1 LVVYREITAFKAK
14 NKNADSFPQKPFIY
28 YFCAPDNFDLR
39 QSGLFS
45 YRTRLRRSILRQ
57 TMPKDNSIHSVLII
71 GSGPIIIGQACEFD
85 YSGSQ
90 AARSLREEGI
100 KVILIN
106 SNPATIMT
114 DPMMADRV
122 YLLPLTVESIEQIL
136 EENQID
142 AVLPTM
148 GGQTALNLAKEA
160 EDLGVWQK
168 YNVRLIG
175 VDIKAIDKAE
185 DREKFRQWMIA
196 LGVPVAQARTAN
208 SFLEGKEFAQEIGF
222 PLVIRPSFTLG
233 GTGGGFVHD
242 KTELDDALNR
252 GLEASPI
259 HEVLVEKAVL
269 GWKEFELELLRD
281 ANDNVCIICSVEN
294 FDPMGVHTGD
304 SITIAP
310 AMTLSDTAM
319 QLMRNTAIKM
329 MRDLGNFAGGCNV
342 QFALN
347 PDTEE
352 IIAIEINPRVSRSSA
367 LASKATGYPIA
378 KIAAKLAIG
387 YYLDELEN
395 QITKTTS
402 AYFEPALDYVI
413 VKIPR
418 WNFDKFKGAND
429 TLGLQ
434 MKSVGEVM
442 AIGRSFTEAVQK
454 ACQSLENN
462 AVGLATYG
470 KQMQFEELLEYIK
483 TPKWDRI
490 FRIKDA
496 LMAGVSVGTISKSTN
511 GIDRWFIYEIQ
522 KICNIEKELA
532 NYDLDTM
539 PVELLREAKVNGF
552 SDEQISRIIK
562 HGNEEDI
569 YNKRKAAG
577 ITRVYKMVDTCSAEF
592 EAKTPY
598 FYSTFESPLQ
608 TSPERGGLQHTNE
621 SKISSKKKI
630 IVLGSGPNRIGQ
642 GIEFDYCCV
651 HGLLAIKECG
661 FEAIM
666 VNCNPETVS
675 TDFDMADKLYFEP
688 VYWEHLWE
696 IVEHEKPDG
705 VIVQLGGQTALKLAE
720 FLHKKGIKIV
730 GTSYDSMDIAEDRGR
745 FSDRLKELDIPYPNY
760 GTAYDVDEATSV
772 AHKVGY
778 PVLVR
783 PSYVL
788 GGQRMR
794 IVINDDELEK
804 AVVSLLRHIPGNKIL
819 IDHFLDRCQ
828 EAEID
833 AIFDGEDFHVMGVM
847 EHIEP
852 AGIHSGDSNAV
863 LPQFNLSPLVVH
875 TMEEY
880 AEKIARELQIKGLI
894 NIQFAIKDG
903 KVYVIEANPRASRTT
918 PFIAKAYQIP
928 YLNIATR
935 IMLGVNKLKD
945 FTFEKKLQGFAIKEP
960 VFSFNKFPG
969 VSRELGPEMK
979 STGEAI
985 RFIKDLRDP
994 YFRQL
999 YKDRSMYL
1007 SR

>member
-1 LVVYREITAFKAK
+1 
-14 NKNADSFPQKPFIY
+14 
-28 YFCAPDNFDLR
+28 
-39 QSGLFS
+39 
-45 YRTRLRRSILRQ
+45 
-57 TMPKDNSIHSVLII
+57 MPKDNSIHSVLII

-122 YLLPLTVESIEQIL
+122 YLLPLNVESIEQIL

-185 DREKFRQWMIA
+185 DREKFRQWMIQ
-196 LGVPVAQARTAN
+196 LGVPVAQAKTAN

-242 KTELDDALNR
+242 KTELDEALNR

-304 SITIAP
+304 SITVAP

-319 QLMRNTAIKM
+319 QLMRNTAVKM

-347 PDTEE
+347 PNTEE

-387 YYLDELEN
+387 YNLDELEN

-462 AVGLATYG
+462 AVGLYTYG
-470 KQMQFEELLEYIK
+470 KQMQFDELLEYIK

-532 NYDLDTM
+532 NYDLASM
-539 PVELLREAKVNGF
+539 PIELLREAKVNGF
-552 SDEQISRIIK
+552 SDEQISKIIK
-562 HGNEEDI
+562 HGNEEDV

-598 FYSTFESPLQ
+598 FYSTFEAPSNSPQ
-608 TSPERGGLQHTNE
+608 GGDLMLSNE
-621 SKISSKKKI
+621 SKVSSKKKI

-661 FEAIM
+661 FESIM

-696 IVEHEKPDG
+696 IVQHEKPDG

-720 FLHKKGIKIV
+720 LLHNKGIKII
-730 GTSYDSMDIAEDRGR
+730 GTSFDSMDIAEDRGR
-745 FSDRLKELDIPYPNY
+745 FSDRLKDLDIPYPNY
-760 GTAYDVDEATSV
+760 GTAYDVDEATLV
-772 AHKVGY
+772 ASKVGY

-863 LPQFNLSPLVVH
+863 LPQFNLTPLVVQ

-880 AEKIARELQIKGLI
+880 AEKIARELKILGLI

-945 FTFEKKLQGFAIKEP
+945 FKFEKKLKGFAIKEP

>member
-1 LVVYREITAFKAK
+1 
-14 NKNADSFPQKPFIY
+14 
-28 YFCAPDNFDLR
+28 
-39 QSGLFS
+39 
-45 YRTRLRRSILRQ
+45 
-57 TMPKDNSIHSVLII
+57 MPKNPAVRSVLII

-85 YSGSQ
+85 YAGSQ

-148 GGQTALNLAKEA
+148 GGQTALNLCKEA
-160 EDLGVWQK
+160 DELGIWEK
-168 YNVRLIG
+168 YNVQLIG
-175 VDIKAIDKAE
+175 VDVDAINTAE
-185 DREKFRQWMIA
+185 DREKFKQLMVRI
-196 LGVPVAQARTAN
+196 GIDVAPSRVAN
-208 SFLEGKEFAQEIGF
+208 SMLEGKEFAQEIGF

-233 GTGGGFVHD
+233 GTGGGIVHGKEDLDAALD
-242 KTELDDALNR
+242 K
-252 GLEASPI
+252 GLKASPI

-269 GWKEFELELLRD
+269 GWKEYELELLRD
-281 ANDNVCIICSVEN
+281 KNDNVVIICTVEN
-294 FDPMGVHTGD
+294 LDPMGIHTGD
-304 SITIAP
+304 SITVAP
-310 AMTLSDTAM
+310 AMTLSDTAF
-319 QLMRNTAIKM
+319 QDMRNKAILM
-329 MRDLGNFAGGCNV
+329 MRSLGNFAGGCNV

-347 PDTEE
+347 PETEQ
-352 IIAIEINPRVSRSSA
+352 IISVEINPRVSRSSA

-387 YYLDELEN
+387 YTLDELKN
-395 QITKTTS
+395 QITQTTS
-402 AYFEPALDYVI
+402 AYFEPVQDYVI
-413 VKIPR
+413 VKMPR

-442 AIGRSFTEAVQK
+442 SIGRSFTEAIQK

-462 AVGLATYG
+462 AVGLGYYG
-470 KQMQFEELLEYIK
+470 KSQMHAEELIQYIK
-483 TPKWDRI
+483 VPKWDRI

-496 LMAGVSVGTISKSTN
+496 LMLGVSVKTISQAT
-511 GIDRWFIYEIQ
+511 GIDRWFLYEIQ
-522 KICNIEKELA
+522 KICVAEKEIRKYKMETL
-532 NYDLDTM
+532 
-539 PVELLREAKVNGF
+539 PVEVLREAKKLGF
-552 SDEQISRIIK
+552 SDVQIAMIMQD
-562 HGNEEDI
+562 GNEEAV
-569 YNKRKAAG
+569 YQKRKAAG
-577 ITRVYKMVDTCSAEF
+577 INRIFKMVDTCSAEF

-598 FYSTFESPLQ
+598 FYSTFEG
-608 TSPERGGLQHTNE
+608 TGINE
-621 SKISSKKKI
+621 SIVTDKKKI
-630 IVLGSGPNRIGQ
+630 IILGSGPNRIGQ

-651 HGLLAIKECG
+651 HGLLAVKECG
-661 FEAIM
+661 YESIM

-688 VYWEHLWE
+688 VFWEHLWD
-696 IVEHEKPDG
+696 IIEHEKPAG

-720 FLHKKGIKIV
+720 KLHAKGIPII
-730 GTSYDSMDIAEDRGR
+730 GTSYDNMDIAEDRGR
-745 FSDRLKELDIPYPNY
+745 FSDMLKEMDIPYPSY
-760 GTAYDVDEATSV
+760 GTATTVDEAV
-772 AHKVGY
+772 AVAKIVGF

-794 IVINDDELEK
+794 IVINDEELEN
-804 AVVSLLRHIPGNKIL
+804 AVVSLLKHLPDNKIL

-828 EAEID
+828 EAEV
-833 AIFDGEDFHVMGVM
+833 DGICDGDQFHVMGLM

-863 LPQFNLSPLVVH
+863 LPQFNLTPLVVE

-880 AEKIARELQIKGLI
+880 ARKIAFRLNIRGLI

-903 KVYVIEANPRASRTT
+903 KVFVIEANPRASRTT

-928 YLNIATR
+928 YLNVATKV
-935 IMLGVNKLKD
+935 MLGHNKIKD
-945 FTFEKKLQGFAIKEP
+945 FTFHKNLKGYAIKEP
-960 VFSFNKFPG
+960 VFSFDKFPG
-969 VSRELGPEMK
+969 VNKELGPEMK

-985 RFIKDLRDP
+985 RFIKDLKDP

-1007 SR
+1007 SK

>member
-1 LVVYREITAFKAK
+1 
-14 NKNADSFPQKPFIY
+14 
-28 YFCAPDNFDLR
+28 
-39 QSGLFS
+39 
-45 YRTRLRRSILRQ
+45 
-57 TMPKDNSIHSVLII
+57 MPRDNSIHSVLII

-85 YSGSQ
+85 YSGTQ

-100 KVILIN
+100 RVVLIN

-114 DPMMADRV
+114 DPMMADKV

-136 EENQID
+136 QEQLANGTPLD

-148 GGQTALNLAKEA
+148 GGQTALNLCKEV
-160 EDLGVWQK
+160 EDIGIWNQ
-168 YNVRLIG
+168 YGVRLIG

-185 DREKFRQWMIA
+185 DREYFRDWMIEMDI
-196 LGVPVAQARTAN
+196 PVAPAKIAN
-208 SFLEGKEFAQEIGF
+208 SFLEGKEFAQEIGY
-222 PLVIRPSFTLG
+222 PLVIRPSYTLG
-233 GTGGGFVHD
+233 GTGGGFVHN
-242 KTELDDALNR
+242 KEELDEALNR

-281 ANDNVCIICSVEN
+281 NADNVCIICTVEN

-310 AMTLSDTAM
+310 AMTLSDTGM
-319 QLMRNTAIKM
+319 QLMRNTATKM
-329 MRDLGNFAGGCNV
+329 MRSLGNFAGGCNI
-342 QFALN
+342 QFAMN
-347 PDTEE
+347 PETEE

-378 KIAAKLAIG
+378 KIASKLAIG
-387 YYLDELEN
+387 YNLDELEN

-442 AIGRSFTEAVQK
+442 GIGRSFNEAIQK

-462 AVGLATYG
+462 AIGLGYYG
-470 KQMQFEELLEYIK
+470 KSLKHADELLEYIK

-496 LMAGVSVGTISKSTN
+496 LMAGITVGTISKATD
-511 GIDRWFIYEIQ
+511 GIDRWFLSEIQ
-522 KICNIEKELA
+522 KLCDIEKRLA
-532 NYDLDTM
+532 EYDLESLPAD
-539 PVELLREAKVNGF
+539 LFWEAKVNGF
-552 SDEQISRIIK
+552 SDAQIGDLTTGPRYD
-562 HGNEEDI
+562 EDDVF
-569 YNKRKAAG
+569 NRRKELV
-577 ITRVYKMVDTCSAEF
+577 INRVYKMVDTCSAEF

-598 FYSTFESPLQ
+598 FYSTFDAPLQ
-608 TSPERGGLQHTNE
+608 NYISKDEVATMSNNE
-621 SKISSKKKI
+621 SDTFATGINNGANAKKKI

-651 HGLLAIKECG
+651 HGLMAVKEAG
-661 FEAIM
+661 YEAIM
-666 VNCNPETVS
+666 MNCNPETVS

-688 VYWEHLWE
+688 VYWEHVRELIE
-696 IVEHEKPDG
+696 YEKPYG

-720 FLHKKGIKIV
+720 KIKNMGVKII
-730 GTSYDSMDIAEDRGR
+730 GTSFDDMDIAEDRGR
-745 FSDRLKELDIPYPNY
+745 FSDMLKELKIPYPDY
-760 GTAYDVDEATSV
+760 GTAWNVDEAINV
-772 AHKVGY
+772 ANRVGY

-794 IVINDDELEK
+794 IVLNDEELEK
-804 AVVSLLRHIPGNKIL
+804 AVVSLLKHIPGNKIL

-833 AIFDGEDFHVMGVM
+833 AIYDGETFHVMGVM

-852 AGIHSGDSNAV
+852 AGIHSGDSHAM
-863 LPQFNLSPLVVH
+863 LPEFNLSPMAVT
-875 TMEEY
+875 TMELY
-880 AEKIARELQIKGLI
+880 SEKIAKALNIRGLI

-903 KVYVIEANPRASRTT
+903 IVYVIEANPRASRTT
-918 PFIAKAYQIP
+918 PFIAKAYEIP

-935 IMLGVNKLKD
+935 IMLGENKLTD
-945 FTFEKKLQGFAIKEP
+945 FTYEKKLQGFAIKEP

-969 VSRELGPEMK
+969 VNKELGPEMK
-979 STGEAI
+979 STGESI

-994 YFRQL
+994 YFRKL
-999 YKDRSMYL
+999 YKDRSRFL
-1007 SR
+1007 SK